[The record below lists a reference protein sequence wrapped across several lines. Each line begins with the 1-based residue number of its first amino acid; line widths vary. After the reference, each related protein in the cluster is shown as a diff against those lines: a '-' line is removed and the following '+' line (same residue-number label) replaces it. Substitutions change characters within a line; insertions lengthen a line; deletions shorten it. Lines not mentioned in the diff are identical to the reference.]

1 MFERLE
7 LTDTNAMPGKRHHG
21 RARGQCAG
29 VRMDWRGV
37 YWVCVHVQRQHR
49 AGVLEADAAG
59 GLSPAPECDAAAHLC
74 ID

>member
-7 LTDTNAMPGKRHHG
+7 LNAMPGERHHG

-37 YWVCVHVQRQHR
+37 YWVCVSRASLVRGREASRLCRQTSEKSS
-49 AGVLEADAAG
+49 L
-59 GLSPAPECDAAAHLC
+59 
-74 ID
+74 